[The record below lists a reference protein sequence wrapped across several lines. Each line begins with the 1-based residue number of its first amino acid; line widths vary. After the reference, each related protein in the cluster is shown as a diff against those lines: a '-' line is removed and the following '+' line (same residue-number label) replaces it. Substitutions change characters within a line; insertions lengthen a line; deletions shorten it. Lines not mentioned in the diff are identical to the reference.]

1 EEVDVTS
8 QTINSDITKISKIIK
23 DKHFNI
29 VLDTKTFVG
38 VRLVGDEIDKRSLLA
53 SLASLISKYHATK
66 EELYHELEML
76 FSKWFSRN
84 EIKKVSRTIYNYIEI
99 YNISIDNVTW
109 SSLVINILIQ
119 KHRIN
124 FSVIPDSEI
133 DVYLNIN
140 NFSEFNLAIS
150 LGEEVFDYRQV
161 NPKTEVY
168 YLTFILIGFKILHSG
183 KTNKGKVLQQSFYE
197 KIEEAIDFTGRKYGY
212 SLLKDTQ
219 FKKNLIE
226 HLEKIMLPL
235 KHGTEIKNS
244 LLEQIKAQYIQ
255 AYQMAIVFSEHLSHS
270 LNLYIPENEVGYI
283 ALHIEA
289 YIERKNDLSIKMALI
304 SNDSKTITTLIKQKI
319 EKKFPQIKIMGTFSL
334 KTMDNIPEEVSVVV
348 STIPIEIIGKKVII
362 VNQFLQSSDI
372 IHIKKNITFGILK
385 EYIKPENFIHIN
397 ELSKISF
404 LTEMTKQ
411 LGLEK
416 YLKGILDRESLAST
430 DIDGKVA
437 LPHPLFS
444 VEEPASSIYV
454 GVNQNNLDW
463 GDSKVKLVF
472 LLILSEKD
480 KIQYEYI
487 YREVYQLIRYK
498 SKVKE
503 LIQVET
509 YKSFINLL

>member
-1 EEVDVTS
+1 
-8 QTINSDITKISKIIK
+8 
-23 DKHFNI
+23 
-29 VLDTKTFVG
+29 
-38 VRLVGDEIDKRSLLA
+38 
-53 SLASLISKYHATK
+53 
-66 EELYHELEML
+66 
-76 FSKWFSRN
+76 
-84 EIKKVSRTIYNYIEI
+84 
-99 YNISIDNVTW
+99 
-109 SSLVINILIQ
+109 
-119 KHRIN
+119 
-124 FSVIPDSEI
+124 
-133 DVYLNIN
+133 
-140 NFSEFNLAIS
+140 
-150 LGEEVFDYRQV
+150 
-161 NPKTEVY
+161 
-168 YLTFILIGFKILHSG
+168 
-183 KTNKGKVLQQSFYE
+183 
-197 KIEEAIDFTGRKYGY
+197 
-212 SLLKDTQ
+212 
-219 FKKNLIE
+219 
-226 HLEKIMLPL
+226 
-235 KHGTEIKNS
+235 NS

-289 YIERKNDLSIKMALI
+289 SIERKNDLSIKMALI
-304 SNDSKTITTLIKQKI
+304 STDSKIITTLIKQKI
-319 EKKFPQIKIMGTFSL
+319 EKKFPQ
-334 KTMDNIPEEVSVVV
+334 
-348 STIPIEIIGKKVII
+348 
-362 VNQFLQSSDI
+362 SSDN

-385 EYIKPENFIHIN
+385 EYIKPENFIHLN

-503 LIQVET
+503 LNQVET